1 MMMDWW
7 TGRSRR
13 EQILLGVMGALAA
26 GLLLW
31 FGVAAPLRGA
41 AQDASTHLARALAD
55 EAVVDAAVTEVARL
69 GEGSPARA
77 RSASVESLVAE
88 TAATAGLEVIRIE
101 PAAEGGGVQA
111 VVSGPSTVVLPWIAG
126 LQADHAIAAR
136 HLTLLKGDVGELDV
150 DATFVGLGS

>member
-1 MMMDWW
+1 MMDWW
-7 TGRSRR
+7 SGRSRR
-13 EQILLGVMGALAA
+13 EQVLLGVMGALAA

-41 AQDASTHLARALAD
+41 AQDASAHLARALSD
-55 EAVVDAAVTEVARL
+55 EAVVDAALAEVARL
-69 GEGSPARA
+69 GERA
-77 RSASVESLVAE
+77 ATPVRSGSVEALVAE
-88 TAATAGLEVIRIE
+88 TAAAAGLEVIRIE
-101 PAAEGGGVQA
+101 PAPEGGGVQA
-111 VVSGPSTVVLPWIAG
+111 VVSGPSTVVLPWIAA

>member
-1 MMMDWW
+1 MMDWW

-55 EAVVDAAVTEVARL
+55 EAVVDAAVAEIARL
-69 GEGSPARA
+69 GERPPTA
-77 RSASVESLVAE
+77 RSAPVEQLVAE
-88 TAATAGLEVIRIE
+88 TAASAGLDVIRIE

>member
-1 MMMDWW
+1 MMDWW
-7 TGRSRR
+7 IGRSRR

-41 AQDASTHLARALAD
+41 AEDASARLTRALAD
-55 EAVVDAAVTEVARL
+55 EAVVDAAVTELARL
-69 GEGSPARA
+69 GERAATPARA
-77 RSASVESLVAE
+77 ASVESLVAE
-88 TAATAGLEVIRIE
+88 TAASAGLEVVRIE
-101 PAAEGGGVQA
+101 PAEGGGVQA
-111 VVSGPSTVVLPWIAG
+111 VVSGASTVVLPWIAQ